1 MNREKDFIAITISVT
16 GEASGKF
23 WKCAANIYVVLSEKK
38 VWNTYYIDETFVQ
51 GIYALYKIIMGI
63 TYTLLWY

>member
-1 MNREKDFIAITISVT
+1 VNQEKAFIAITISVT
-16 GEASGKF
+16 DEASTF
-23 WKCAANIYVVLSEKK
+23 WKGAADIYVVLSEKK